1 MGGNHMNEFF
11 RKKRDIP
18 THDPQTGEVNPYYE
32 ELTGKESPKY
42 KGVVTNETD
51 LEKLDRFLIT
61 VSESKV
67 DIRRKI
73 LMLNKFIEALGKKE
87 D

>member
-1 MGGNHMNEFF
+1 MNEFF
-11 RKKRDIP
+11 RKNNSKHEIP
-18 THDPQTGEVNPYYE
+18 THDPQTGESNPYYE

-42 KGVVTNETD
+42 KWVITNETD

-61 VSESKV
+61 VSESKF

>member
-11 RKKRDIP
+11 RKKND
-18 THDPQTGEVNPYYE
+18 VNK
-32 ELTGKESPKY
+32 L
-42 KGVVTNETD
+42 VVTPETEV
-51 LEKLDRFLIT
+51 EKLDRFLIT